1 MKTKGITISKGLS
14 TGISLKID
22 DILIEIKEKYS
33 NDSDKE
39 ILKFEKSLD
48 ILKDELI
55 KDIEKITD
63 TDTKDILNTHIAIL
77 QDNVFLEQIKQNIIK
92 NKHTAEYAL
101 YLITYEY
108 IQTFEKMDNPYLL
121 ERKNDLEEIY
131 IQLISK
137 ILDIKTV
144 YKFSTQPTILVV
156 ENLKISLLKSLKN
169 KNIVGIISKNG
180 SLLSH
185 ASIIARNLKVPV
197 VVGIDINV
205 INDNDKILLNG
216 DNGEIIINPTIE
228 EVFNF
233 SKKQERKKEIDEK
246 IENFDFKNIYT
257 KDKKKIQLGLNINDH
272 TEINLLPKD
281 KYQQIGLYR
290 TEFLFLN
297 NSKKPTLSKQTQVYE
312 KILSF
317 IPDNKVV
324 VRTLDIGGDKKV
336 SYLKIKKEANPFLG
350 IRGIR
355 YSLLEEK
362 TFKTQIKALLLAN
375 KHSNLHILLP
385 MVTSVDEVIWAKNII
400 NEIKEELILKKQ
412 KVNEFKLGIMV
423 EVPISLLSIEQ
434 FFPYIDFISIGTNDL
449 LQYLFAVDRV
459 NNKLNYL
466 YQPYNPYFLKLLYDL
481 VKKANKKNIQVS
493 VCGEIAS
500 DERLSL
506 LLFAM
511 GIDVLSMNANSY
523 GNIAYNLSN
532 YSYKELYKLL
542 TNVLKKH
549 TNKEVKKTIDKF
561 IKERETNDR

>member
-14 TGISLKID
+14 SGISLKID

-33 NDSDKE
+33 KDSEKE
-39 ILKFEKSLD
+39 ILKFEKSIYL
-48 ILKDELI
+48 LKEELL
-55 KDIEKITD
+55 KDIEKNID
-63 TDTKDILNTHIAIL
+63 PQTKDILNTHIAIL
-77 QDNVFLEQIKQNIIK
+77 QDNLFLEQIKQNIIK
-92 NKHTAEYAL
+92 NKHTAEYAI

-108 IQTFEKMDNPYLL
+108 IQTFEKMDNIYLL

-131 IQLISK
+131 TQLISK

-144 YKFSTQPTILVV
+144 YKFTQQPTILVV
-156 ENLKISLLKSLKN
+156 ENLKISFLKSLKN

-205 INDNDKILLNG
+205 ISDNDKILLNG

-233 SKKQERKKEIDEK
+233 TKKQERKKEIDEK
-246 IENFDFKNIYT
+246 IEKLDFKNLYT
-257 KDKKKIQLGLNINDH
+257 KDNKKIQLGLNINDYA
-272 TEINLLPKD
+272 EISLLKKD

-297 NSKKPTLSKQTQVYE
+297 NLKKPSLAKQVQVYE

-336 SYLKIKKEANPFLG
+336 SYLKIKKQANPFLG

-385 MVTSVDEVIWAKNII
+385 MVSLVEEVIWAKNII
-400 NEIKEELILKKQ
+400 EEIKKELESKKH
-412 KVNEFKLGIMV
+412 KVNDFKLGIMV
-423 EVPISLLSIEQ
+423 EVPITLLSIEQ
-434 FFPYIDFISIGTNDL
+434 FFPYIDFISIGSNDL
-449 LQYLFAVDRV
+449 LQYLFGFDRV

-466 YQPYNPYFLKLLYDL
+466 YQPYNPYFLKVLYDL
-481 VKKANKKNIQVS
+481 AKKANKKNIEIS
-493 VCGEIAS
+493 ICGEIAT
-500 DERLSL
+500 DEKLAL
-506 LLFAM
+506 LLFSM
-511 GIDVLSMNANSY
+511 GINVLSMNANSY
-523 GNIAYNLSN
+523 GNIAYTLSS
-532 YSYKELYKLL
+532 YSYKDLTKLL
-542 TNVLKKH
+542 SSVLKKH
-549 TNKEVKKTIDKF
+549 TNKEVIKTIDKF
-561 IKERETNDR
+561 IKEKENNDR